1 MVAGDLHGTGAK
13 FQLPGRVLAGFDF
26 DSMRP
31 IPKFM
36 SLEELRTVW
45 YRDIGDRDA
54 KTVQSTFDIMTQA
67 GMLTF
72 CVCVC
77 ACVRISVEGL
87 VELRV
92 NVLQGSGAS
101 IQRLHQPLHAFSLE
115 MMSYRLQPFSAC
127 LTRPTW
133 SWASA

>member
-45 YRDIGDRDA
+45 YRDIGDRDS

-77 ACVRISVEGL
+77 VRACVRACVRISVEGL

-101 IQRLHQPLHAFSLE
+101 IQRLHQPLHAVSLE
-115 MMSYRLQPFSAC
+115 MMSYRL
-127 LTRPTW
+127 
-133 SWASA
+133 